1 MARNSV
7 LVTGAGGFIGRWS
20 VPPLLAAGYD
30 VHAVVSRAAGVEV
43 PAQLRGAEIH
53 RVDLLEARPTAAL
66 VRAVAA
72 SHLLHF
78 AWIAT
83 PGVYWTS
90 PENQRWLAAGQRLMR
105 EFESA
110 GGVRAVMSGSCAE
123 YDWSRGGVCN
133 ERLSPL
139 ADESG
144 AKITA
149 YAKCKIAMQKAL
161 ASADARGLSTAWGRI
176 FFQFG
181 PNENPERL
189 VASVIVSLLSGRE
202 ALCSHG
208 RQIRSFLH
216 VADVGAAFAT
226 LLDSKVRGPVNI
238 GSDERTSVAQLIDRI
253 GVHIGRPEL
262 VRLGARPAPPHEPP
276 LLVPDAERL
285 YRELG
290 WRPHFNLEQAITD
303 TVEWWRTALAAGKP

>member
-1 MARNSV
+1 MARKAV

-20 VPPLLAAGYD
+20 VPPLLAAGYE
-30 VHAVVSRAAGVEV
+30 VHAVVSRAASVEV

-53 RVDLLEARPTAAL
+53 RVDLLEAWPTAAL

-90 PENQRWLAAGQRLMR
+90 PENQRWLTAGQRLMR

-110 GGVRAVMSGSCAE
+110 GGTRAVMSGSCAE

-144 AKITA
+144 ATN
-149 YAKCKIAMQKAL
+149 
-161 ASADARGLSTAWGRI
+161 G
-176 FFQFG
+176 
-181 PNENPERL
+181 
-189 VASVIVSLLSGRE
+189 
-202 ALCSHG
+202 
-208 RQIRSFLH
+208 
-216 VADVGAAFAT
+216 
-226 LLDSKVRGPVNI
+226 
-238 GSDERTSVAQLIDRI
+238 
-253 GVHIGRPEL
+253 
-262 VRLGARPAPPHEPP
+262 
-276 LLVPDAERL
+276 
-285 YRELG
+285 
-290 WRPHFNLEQAITD
+290 
-303 TVEWWRTALAAGKP
+303 